1 MDSPKLR
8 KSCLEYL
15 GSRFN
20 RWIQIMEVKDYS
32 APKMGGPIMRKKLVN
47 KNPTVIAANLH
58 FAKE

>member
-1 MDSPKLR
+1 
-8 KSCLEYL
+8 
-15 GSRFN
+15 
-20 RWIQIMEVKDYS
+20 MEVKDYS